1 MFGWITAKRAGALIG
16 LLMTP
21 MVHGDSSVLSFP
33 GDLEA
38 SWRISE
44 NGVIHHTPEALE
56 IPVVVVGEQQTI
68 GSERAYILIQ
78 APYHQVKAVVSEA
91 LKDRVTLVE
100 KQLLLSTIEV
110 PWRQVML
117 SRRPQQMTELA
128 GNEPTLAQAVR
139 TGALMPEE
147 SDWRQHHAAANLQV
161 SSEALATLPELRN
174 LYTRAESSRQWQEGW
189 RSQYDIEQTVVVFDA
204 TSLFGT
210 ESTIIDIH
218 RRHSFP
224 NPARKAILAA
234 DGVPTHLSQSLVP
247 GEMFMAV
254 VSALD
259 QALPGVER
267 RISTDPSAWEAGR
280 HLLPSRPQPDLHFG
294 DDTQS
299 ELTPDIFTL
308 TSNDALDPQALQVM
322 ADGSLAIGV
331 QRSAHV
337 NGTHEWITEVWRLL
351 PEQSSLSVLWQGWEG
366 ADPMLVSEEAN
377 TLWFRGRP
385 FGESDWQLYRY
396 QTSQTVAEPQPV
408 SLTVDTSGLRGILRG
423 QLDGQGYPRF
433 YSYNV
438 GRLYRYRHE
447 EHGQWRYR
455 EVEVPRAALFSQP
468 LRPVSWM
475 GEPLWVEDLYGLAEL
490 DAESGRVVRVIQ
502 APQRY
507 GDFPHQGQPATP
519 DLRDHPASWEPIG
532 SARGQWA
539 TSGFLLHLE
548 SGGKRVAGMHVFDTD
563 KGSYL
568 YSAVLDGQ
576 DHVYAAAASPDGRWL
591 VMAAADQ
598 LQLREARTG
607 RTPVVLQVPAQEK
620 VRALA
625 FSADSHDL
633 YALTFSTVLH
643 WRLPSP

>member
-1 MFGWITAKRAGALIG
+1 MLGWIATKSAGALIG
-16 LLMTP
+16 VLMTSI
-21 MVHGDSSVLSFP
+21 VHGDNSVLSFP
-33 GDLEA
+33 DDSEA

-44 NGVIHHTPEALE
+44 NGVVHHTPEALE
-56 IPVVVVGEQQTI
+56 IPVVVGKQQAI

-78 APYHQVKAVVSEA
+78 APYQQVKTVVSEA

-100 KQLLLSTIEV
+100 EQLLLSTLEA

-128 GNEPTLAQAVR
+128 DNEPTLAQAVSD
-139 TGALMPEE
+139 GALMPEE
-147 SDWRQHHAAANLQV
+147 SDWRQRHAVANLQA

-174 LYTRAESSRQWQEGW
+174 LYTRAESFRQWQEGW
-189 RSQYDIEQTVVVFDA
+189 RNQYDIEQTVVVFDA
-204 TSLFGT
+204 MLLFGT

-224 NPARKAILAA
+224 NPARKVILAA

-254 VSALD
+254 ISALD

-267 RISTDPSAWEAGR
+267 RISTDPTAWEAG
-280 HLLPSRPQPDLHFG
+280 HPLLPSMPEPDLRFE

-308 TSNDALDPQALQVM
+308 TSDDALDPQTLQVM

-331 QRSAHV
+331 QRSARID
-337 NGTHEWITEVWRLL
+337 GTREWITEVWRLL
-351 PEQSSLSVLWQGWEG
+351 PEQSSLTVLWQGWEG
-366 ADPMLVSEEAN
+366 ADPMLVNEEGN

-396 QTSQTVAEPQPV
+396 QTSQTVAEPWPV
-408 SLTVDTSGLRGILRG
+408 SLAAGTSSLGGILRG
-423 QLDGQGYPRF
+423 QLDGQGRPRF

-438 GRLYRYRHE
+438 GRFYRYRNE
-447 EHGQWRYR
+447 EHGQWHYHA
-455 EVEVPRAALFSQP
+455 VEVPRAALFSQP
-468 LRPVSWM
+468 LRPVRWM
-475 GEPLWVEDLYGLAEL
+475 GESLWVEDLYGLAEL
-490 DAESGRVVRVIQ
+490 DAESGRVERVIQ

-507 GDFPHQGQPATP
+507 GNFPHQGVPATP

-539 TSGFLLHLE
+539 TSGFQLRLE
-548 SGGKRVAGMHVFDTD
+548 SRGEQVAGMHVFDTD

-576 DHVYAAAASPDGRWL
+576 DHIHTAAASPDGRWL
-591 VMAAADQ
+591 AMAAADQ
-598 LQLREARTG
+598 LQLREVRTG
-607 RTPVVLQVPAQEK
+607 RAPIALQVPAEAYI
-620 VRALA
+620 RALA